1 MSYAD
6 DLKVPHAGV
15 KYEAVKKPK
24 GNDGETVYK
33 LDSGHYAAIRI
44 GPPPRPE
51 TIAPHMFA
59 WTAIA
64 RAIDAEGNPLLDH
77 LGQPVVAEK
86 TVSAP
91 KISLVNPGKGVK
103 NAGALKADALD
114 KVINDEDGLAALMA
128 AVEGY
133 AE

>member
-6 DLKVPHAGV
+6 HLKVHHAGV
-15 KYEAVKKPK
+15 TYEAVKKPN

-33 LDSGHYAAIRI
+33 LDSGQYAAIRI

-103 NAGALKADALD
+103 NAKALKAEALD
-114 KVINDEDGLAALMA
+114 KVINDEDGLAAHIA
-128 AVEGY
+128 ATEGY
-133 AE
+133 AS

>member
-6 DLKVPHAGV
+6 HLKVHHAGV
-15 KYEAVKKPK
+15 KYEVVKKPK
-24 GNDGETVYK
+24 GDDGETVYK
-33 LDSGHYAAIRI
+33 LDTGHYAAVRI

-51 TIAPHMFA
+51 TIAAHTFA

-64 RAIDAEGNPLLDH
+64 RAIDAQGKPLFDH
-77 LGQPVVAEK
+77 LGQPVVAHK

-103 NAGALKADALD
+103 DAKALKADALD